1 MSLEIVREGH
11 VVIRMPMLFKSQIVD
26 PSREGKGTA
35 VYGVQAR
42 EFPYLANIQ
51 GAKLA
56 AGDYGAIVTVRQ
68 GKSVIT
74 RSVPFRVLAERGN

>member
-1 MSLEIVREGH
+1 
-11 VVIRMPMLFKSQIVD
+11 
-26 PSREGKGTA
+26 

-51 GAKLA
+51 GTKLA

>member
-1 MSLEIVREGH
+1 L
-11 VVIRMPMLFKSQIVD
+11 IVD
-26 PSREGKGTA
+26 PSREGKASEIAGRSTA
-35 VYGVQAR
+35 IYGAQAR

-51 GAKLA
+51 GTKLA